1 MLLLSVYVCVCVC
14 QCVCQ
19 YLRWLSFAVCS
30 GVAAPI
36 SPIPSR
42 VLVSCVCVCVC
53 VCVCGFRVLGFVV
66 LGFWGF
72 RFFLIVAAARHVTT
86 KIQQRNKKKPNKQK
100 QNQRNNRLQK
110 IVAPGT
116 KIHSVFFSVHYD
128 MLNE

>member
-1 MLLLSVYVCVCVC
+1 MCVCVSV
-14 QCVCQ
+14 CV
-19 YLRWLSFAVCS
+19 SVFALVIFRSLQRRCRANFANS
-30 GVAAPI
+30 IAR
-36 SPIPSR
+36 SR
-42 VLVSCVCVCVC
+42 VSCVC